1 MKPMLAALT
10 TIAGMT
16 GLAATGLGLLR
27 TPIDAGRPRRER
39 TRRMLA
45 AMRGH
50 TPAQRRIRHRAAV
63 AAGVGLAAWVI
74 TGWVLAVL
82 LIPAAVC
89 GLPAL
94 LQTSSSKAEIA
105 RLEAMSEW
113 AQNLSSVLGV
123 GVGIEQALTASLRS
137 TPAPIRDEVA
147 RLVARLQA
155 RWDTTTA
162 LRAFADDL
170 DDATGDFLAAA
181 LVLGA
186 RRRGDQLSSVLDG
199 LAAAVRDD
207 VRVRRTIDAEQAKG
221 RATARLVTII
231 SASGLGLMLL
241 TPYADPYRT
250 ASGQLILTA
259 LLACYVGCL
268 LWMRQITTTPR
279 QPRILIAAAS
289 GEVSTG

>member
-1 MKPMLAALT
+1 MLAAVT
-10 TIAGMT
+10 TVAGIS
-16 GLAATGLGLLR
+16 GLVATGLGLVKVPVTAGTPSRTRVRSRLATARGR
-27 TPIDAGRPRRER
+27 TP
-39 TRRMLA
+39 
-45 AMRGH
+45 H
-50 TPAQRRIRHRAAV
+50 QRRSRRRIAL
-63 AAGVGLAAWVI
+63 AGGAGLAVWLI

-82 LIPAAVC
+82 IIPAAVW
-89 GLPAL
+89 GLPVL

-123 GVGIEQALTASLRS
+123 GIGIEQAITASVRS
-137 TPAPIRDEVA
+137 APVPIRDEVA
-147 RLVARLQA
+147 RLAARLRA
-155 RWDTTTA
+155 RWDTAAA

-170 DDATGDFLAAA
+170 DDATGDLLAGA

-186 RRRGDQLSSVLDG
+186 NRRGSQLSSVLDG

-221 RATARLVTII
+221 RTTARLVTII
-231 SASGLGLMLL
+231 SATGLGLMLL

-250 ASGQLILTA
+250 PMGQLILTG

-268 LWMRQITTTPR
+268 LWMRRITMTPR
-279 QPRILIAAAS
+279 QPRILTADDVHDR
-289 GEVSTG
+289 GDR

>member
-1 MKPMLAALT
+1 MIPALAAVT
-10 TIAGMT
+10 TVAGLA
-16 GLAATGLGLLR
+16 GLAATGFGSVKVR
-27 TPIDAGRPRRER
+27 VDAGTPRHDRI
-39 TRRMLA
+39 RRRLA
-45 AMRGH
+45 ALRGH
-50 TPAQRRIRHRAAV
+50 TPQQRRSRRRVAM
-63 AAGVGLAAWVI
+63 AAGVGVAVWLI

-82 LIPAAVC
+82 IIPAAVW
-89 GLPAL
+89 GLPVL

-123 GVGIEQALTASLRS
+123 GIGIEQAITASLRS
-137 TPAPIRDEVA
+137 SPEPIRPEVA

-155 RWDTTTA
+155 RWDTSAA

-181 LVLGA
+181 LLLGA
-186 RRRGDQLSSVLDG
+186 NRRGNQLSSVLDG

-207 VRVRRTIDAEQAKG
+207 VRARRIIDAEQAKG
-221 RATARLVTII
+221 RTTARLVTII

-241 TPYADPYRT
+241 SPYADPYRT
-250 ASGQLILTA
+250 ATGQLILSG

-268 LWMRQITTTPR
+268 VWMRQITTTPR
-279 QPRILIAAAS
+279 QPRILAAGADAE
-289 GEVSTG
+289 GP